1 MSSNFESSEDLILIY
16 GDLISNLNLE
26 ITNLEDDME
35 LSSENLIFP
44 SDLGLETYEPNE
56 LVLNAVQNLKLF
68 FEEESN
74 CKGLEKHELD
84 LCIKTQL
91 MVFKLQDQ
99 NDKTNKYNYNYQY
112 NSSIP
117 ICQPVFLKLCG
128 ISKDKLLALRNHF
141 KLDGLMDRIH
151 GNTNKIPQ
159 NKSRVIVN
167 LGMAQLVKNFLLQY
181 SNLHGLPSP
190 MKMRDELEAIIY
202 LPTYMKYTTVYE
214 EFKNLFNSEYEPI
227 RPIAYNT
234 FYKLWQ
240 QLTPYIKFQT
250 SATDLCDACVAF
262 KTNLKFTNDD
272 DEKENIK
279 LNTKNTKQMQN
290 RKEVII
296 PT

>member
-74 CKGLEKHELD
+74 CSCRKQINRICFKKIGFKNFLERQFQLKGLEKHELD

-128 ISKDKLLALRNHF
+128 ISKDKLLALRDHF
-141 KLDGLMDRIH
+141 KLDGLMHCIH
-151 GNTNKIPQ
+151 GNTNKIPH
-159 NKSRVIVN
+159 V
-167 LGMAQLVKNFLLQY
+167 
-181 SNLHGLPSP
+181 
-190 MKMRDELEAIIY
+190 
-202 LPTYMKYTTVYE
+202 
-214 EFKNLFNSEYEPI
+214 
-227 RPIAYNT
+227 
-234 FYKLWQ
+234 
-240 QLTPYIKFQT
+240 
-250 SATDLCDACVAF
+250 
-262 KTNLKFTNDD
+262 
-272 DEKENIK
+272 
-279 LNTKNTKQMQN
+279 
-290 RKEVII
+290 
-296 PT
+296 